1 MIMKKATRS
10 ILQELNSLN
19 LHKDKESLI
28 ATTGHNLIE
37 STINLFQKISDQY
50 TDEEAL
56 ELERRFINSIRS
68 GDSRKFRRGIT
79 KIKESKK
86 NDNS

>member
-1 MIMKKATRS
+1 MKKATRS
-10 ILQELNSLN
+10 ILQELNNLN
-19 LHKDKESLI
+19 LNRDKESLI

-79 KIKESKK
+79 KIK
-86 NDNS
+86 

>member
-1 MIMKKATRS
+1 MKKATRS

-19 LHKDKESLI
+19 LHRDKESLI

-37 STINLFQKISDQY
+37 STINLFQKISEQY
-50 TDEEAL
+50 SDEEAM
-56 ELERRFINSIRS
+56 ELERRFINSVRT
-68 GDSRKFRRGIT
+68 GDPKKFRRGIT

-86 NDNS
+86 HDT

>member
-1 MIMKKATRS
+1 MKKATRS

-19 LHKDKESLI
+19 LHRDKESLI

-37 STINLFQKISDQY
+37 STINLFHKISDQY
-50 TDEEAL
+50 SDEEAL
-56 ELERRFINSIRS
+56 ELERRFINSIRT
-68 GDSRKFRRGIT
+68 GDAKKFRRGIS

-86 NDNS
+86 HDS